1 MSRCIARGYSC
12 YLIQSGTTY
21 GHFLSTNHFKAQT
34 TKSRS
39 EVFYSLKGHDFG
51 VGLFLEVISKL
62 NLISLCQHVD
72 VNSRCRDFKALV
84 QRKVSGQKQRA
95 VQSPEYSKI
104 YGEVIDRYFV
114 NAHLF
119 KVSYK
124 LCGMGDW
131 RIISFVIRGSIVFL
145 SLRPIYPQ

>member
-1 MSRCIARGYSC
+1 MSRCIARGCSC

-39 EVFYSLKGHDFG
+39 EAFYSLKGHDFG
-51 VGLFLEVISKL
+51 LKVDLFLEVISKL
-62 NLISLCQHVD
+62 ISISLCQHVD

-104 YGEVIDRYFV
+104 YGEVIDRYFI
-114 NAHLF
+114 ASYLF
-119 KVSYK
+119 RVSYN
-124 LCGMGDW
+124 
-131 RIISFVIRGSIVFL
+131 RVP
-145 SLRPIYPQ
+145 SLRKLRH